1 MSRWSAGA
9 AAIAL
14 VIAPT
19 AARADEFSLHALL
32 STQTSVTSNAF
43 STPEGSTAASGASF
57 NYQVRPGF
65 LFSYHS
71 QRSLHEVQVDSG
83 IDGNDFSSN
92 VTLTYRGAWR
102 MTYSLTPRS
111 EAEAGA
117 GVAGGR
123 VNALATS
130 QPANMGGP
138 AVLPTGQVDFLQADA
153 SEAISYQIS
162 PRMSAR
168 ESVFAR
174 YLSTKN
180 RGEPPPPMA
189 FDTSGFDIGTSLG
202 AQRTYKVTAVSLELQ
217 SSFQRLGTEAPPGSG
232 IRVDRDQ
239 LDARGLLR
247 FNRDFTEHIS
257 AGIEGGAVALIPLES
272 GEKLLYEPLGSI
284 TGIYFPA
291 WGSTAL
297 SLRHGVAP
305 NLFLAQNEFS
315 DSVTVNAAVPL
326 PIPGFG
332 GRFAPQISFLAST
345 GYSRT
350 RFIDLADGS
359 TRQKFSVIY
368 SDLALQ
374 YTPKPSMSM
383 ALRYQFIRQSAIESD
398 MPDPAAM
405 QLAYIR
411 HTVMFTFFARWPDRV
426 AAEIPVKSQLRVR
439 DITPLGEDATNG
451 VQGGPGQR

>member
-1 MSRWSAGA
+1 MTRCCFLVSV
-9 AAIAL
+9 IAL
-14 VIAPT
+14 AIAPT

-32 STQTSVTSNAF
+32 SGQTAVTSNAF
-43 STPEGSTAASGASF
+43 STPDGSTDSSGASI
-57 NYQVRPGF
+57 NYQIRPGF
-65 LFSYHS
+65 LFSYHTE
-71 QRSLHEVQVDSG
+71 RSLHEVQVDSG
-83 IDGNDFSSN
+83 IDGNDFTSN
-92 VTLTYRGAWR
+92 VTLTYRGSWR

-130 QPANMGGP
+130 QPANVGGP
-138 AVLPTGQVDFLQADA
+138 SVLPTGQVDFLQADA
-153 SEAISYQIS
+153 SEAVSYQIS

-168 ESVFAR
+168 ESVFGR

-180 RGEPPPPMA
+180 RGEPPPPMS
-189 FDTSGFDIGTSLG
+189 FNTSGFDIGASLG
-202 AQRTYKVTAVSLELQ
+202 GQRTFKVTAVSLELQ
-217 SSFQRLGTEAPPGSG
+217 SSFQRLGTEDPPGSG
-232 IRVDRDQ
+232 LVVDRDQ
-239 LDARGLLR
+239 LDARGVLR
-247 FNRDFTEHIS
+247 YQRDFSEHVS
-257 AGIEGGAVALIPLES
+257 GSVEGGVVSLIPLEN
-272 GEKLLYEPLGSI
+272 GEKLVYQPLAAI
-284 TGIYFPA
+284 TAAYVPA

-297 SLRHGVAP
+297 TVRHGVAP
-305 NLFLAQNEFS
+305 NLFLAQNEIT

-332 GRFAPQISFLAST
+332 GRFAPQFAFLAST

-350 RFIDLADGS
+350 RFLDLDDGS
-359 TRQKFSVIY
+359 TRQKFNVIY

-383 ALRYQFIRQSAIESD
+383 ALRYQFIRQSAVESD
-398 MPDPAAM
+398 IPDPALM

-439 DITPLGEDATNG
+439 DITPLGEDVNNG
-451 VQGGPGQR
+451 IQGGPGER